1 MKVIAL
7 RIQGVIKDNRIFIQL
22 NTINQPIGPT
32 DEAVNNLSTYL
43 GTLARNAV
51 MALLVYHDWRKVP
64 GFKKIDMLDLVYA
77 RFEIDECA
85 SNWILS
91 TIGTDWRNCKCRL
104 KRNYYCKYKTDAERL
119 KQCPAGV
126 PFNDW
131 KELVL
136 FWSSK
141 EGKVSIR
148 AMIIRKKQQ
157 CVHTTGSMSFARVRE
172 KEKLKRGSNEE
183 ISQADM
189 YLLTHRNKEDT
200 DRILLEYNRQLSR
213 NSENSKDLDTQNGIF
228 AQVMGIDKADHVYL
242 YRRGGTSSVMKKK
255 NVSSLGSI
263 NALSVAEN
271 ARKIVVD
278 VMKDMKDKLQDEIQK
293 KLEQHVQSIKAEVT
307 DQVHMIKVAISQ
319 QFNLLMSQMQV
330 SHFKAATFT
339 TNDQPSTSSQMPNDG
354 QDIEHLVSNISLS
367 QLCKMV
373 EVNEFPGADLLI

>member
-1 MKVIAL
+1 MNCQSERAVDIYGYGIQESPSLVDVVSESEGFFTKKTRGTTRAL
-7 RIQGVIKDNRIFIQL
+7 RIQGVTKNNRIFIQL

-32 DEAVNNLSTYL
+32 DEVVNNLSTYL
-43 GTLARNAV
+43 GTLAPNVV
-51 MALLVYHDWRKVP
+51 MAPLVYHDWRKVP
-64 GFKKIDMLDLVYA
+64 GSKKIDMLDLVYA

-91 TIGTDWRNCKCRL
+91 TIGTDWRNYKCRL

-119 KQCPAGV
+119 KHCPAGV

-141 EGKVSIR
+141 EGKVRSIR

-172 KEKLKRGSNEE
+172 KEKVKRGSNEE
-183 ISQADM
+183 ISQAD
-189 YLLTHRNKEDT
+189 
-200 DRILLEYNRQLSR
+200 I
-213 NSENSKDLDTQNGIF
+213 G
-228 AQVMGIDKADHVYL
+228 V
-242 YRRGGTSSVMKKK
+242 TSSVLKKK
-255 NVSSLGSI
+255 KVPSLGSM
-263 NALSVAEN
+263 NAQSVAEN
-271 ARKIVVD
+271 SRKIVVD

-307 DQVHMIKVAISQ
+307 NQVQMIKVAISQ

-339 TNDQPSTSSQMPNDG
+339 TNDQPSTSSQMPNDC
-354 QDIEHLVSNISLS
+354 QDIEHLVGNISLS